1 MKVFTTV
8 LALQAV
14 FCSQPSPHGD
24 VAVAG
29 RLYVGTQDSEPAK
42 EGSKLQKESQQK
54 EWFDYAGDLAV
65 APCEYEVEVKWTPFR
80 IPETRDAAKG
90 AANELETVLLGEG
103 EVEPVYESLAASV
116 AALWKVRLQEA
127 NHTKPGRYRISRG
140 QGKVLQYC
148 LTTPANHFLRTPD
161 LAITCS
167 FPPGQIVV
175 EKRDDR
181 VSLFEP
187 QTILHPLPWGDGL
200 AKRRKLDWVQVGER
214 LFRAE
219 ENSTVRT
226 TVLLDDLG
234 RPVACWIRLSKDP
247 DIVYAGFYKW
257 HKTENGTS
265 FPLSS
270 IALRGQEGAVHVMMH
285 DTKLLSLNDP
295 RTEPLL
301 VLNGPCRVIDGR
313 GAKPK
318 YIPQPFPEFLKGLV
332 DIKKD

>member
-148 LTTPANHFLRTPD
+148 LTTPANHLRTPD
-161 LAITCS
+161 LRLLARFLRGRSWLKNAMTV
-167 FPPGQIVV
+167 FPYSSHKPYCI
-175 EKRDDR
+175 
-181 VSLFEP
+181 LFRGG
-187 QTILHPLPWGDGL
+187 TGFR
-200 AKRRKLDWVQVGER
+200 KTKLDWVQV
-214 LFRAE
+214 
-219 ENSTVRT
+219 
-226 TVLLDDLG
+226 
-234 RPVACWIRLSKDP
+234 
-247 DIVYAGFYKW
+247 
-257 HKTENGTS
+257 ENGW
-265 FPLSS
+265 FLS
-270 IALRGQEGAVHVMMH
+270 
-285 DTKLLSLNDP
+285 
-295 RTEPLL
+295 
-301 VLNGPCRVIDGR
+301 
-313 GAKPK
+313 
-318 YIPQPFPEFLKGLV
+318 
-332 DIKKD
+332 